1 MHLQQL
7 HYLQLIVEKGSFAA
21 AAEAAGVSRPAIT
34 MAMKRLEQS
43 WGIALFH
50 KVGRQKLPTLAAV
63 LAAQQSADL
72 QHSLS
77 HLQAQGFIPLA
88 DWAPTKDVPVLRVGM
103 SPAAALMYAPVIE
116 SRWRQVQPDGLLR
129 IVSGTAPEL
138 LGGLLEKKLDLVI
151 APQPRGYQ
159 PSHLKRGNLYTSEP
173 AIYAR
178 LGHSLAQATSL
189 SEIADVGW
197 AVTGRSG
204 TPGSAIEEAHRVRSL
219 PPPRVLVQC
228 NDYPTLLEIVARS
241 DLMAVVPHPSL
252 VPTAQEA
259 TLTPLRI
266 REGLPQY
273 EVCAFWQSASSTRFG
288 KTIEFVVEALSRATD

>member
-1 MHLQQL
+1 MHLQHL

-21 AAEAAGVSRPAIT
+21 AAEAAGVSQPAIT

-43 WGIALFH
+43 WGITLFH
-50 KVGRQKLPTLAAV
+50 KVGRQKLPSLAAV
-63 LAAQQSADL
+63 LAAQQSVDL

-77 HLQAQGFIPLA
+77 SLRAQGYKPFA
-88 DWAPTKDVPVLRVGM
+88 DWTPTNDVPVLRVGM
-103 SPAAALMYAPVIE
+103 SPAAALMFAPLINA
-116 SRWRQVQPDGLLR
+116 RWREGHPDGLLR

-138 LGGLLEKKLDLVI
+138 LGGLLEKALDLVI
-151 APQPRGYQ
+151 APQPRGFQ
-159 PSHLKRGNLYTSEP
+159 PSHLKRANLYTSEP
-173 AIYAR
+173 TIYAR

-204 TPGSAIEEAHRVRSL
+204 TPGSVIEEAHRVRSL
-219 PPPRVLVQC
+219 PQPKVLVQC
-228 NDYPTLLEIVARS
+228 NDYPTLLEVVTHS
-241 DLMAVVPHPSL
+241 DLMAVVPHSSL
-252 VPTAQEA
+252 VPKGQASSLA
-259 TLTPLRI
+259 SLKI